1 LKIQVS
7 LRIGLLGFFLFYAF
21 QSEAKFLNK
30 ADLKQR
36 IDKLID
42 GKDLVGL
49 SLFLKQ
55 GEEEYF
61 IHFGEKKIES
71 HQAAND
77 NSLYE
82 IASITKLFTGLVL
95 AKAMDQ
101 GKINENDLAQ
111 KYLNYKLPKK
121 AGVEISILDL
131 ATHRAGFSEKFLD
144 GVELKDPLNPWASFG
159 VQELVN
165 FLNRSPLDWIPGTQ
179 SRYDNIASG
188 ILGDVLET
196 IYNKNL
202 ESIYRD
208 ELLDPVAMSSTS
220 IVPQSESL
228 KNAVQ
233 GYALNESQLVE
244 CPLWSF
250 ASMAAAGGLKS
261 DLWDMSLWARFI
273 LNPPN
278 QEWLRILEIA
288 QRPRRQTLA
297 IESEQIGLLWR
308 KMPDPY
314 DMYWHNGGT
323 YGMSSFFG
331 VNKKKNSALVL
342 LANTMSPTTTGL
354 GFEIMKAI
362 NE

>member
-1 LKIQVS
+1 MKIQVS

-21 QSEAKFLNK
+21 QLEAKFLKK

>member
-1 LKIQVS
+1 MKIQVS
-7 LRIGLLGFFLFYAF
+7 LRFGLLVFFLFNAF
-21 QSEAKFLNK
+21 YSEAKILK
-30 ADLKQR
+30 KTDLKQR

-42 GKDLVGL
+42 DKDLVGL

-55 GEEEYF
+55 GEEEFF

-71 HQAAND
+71 HQTAND
-77 NSLYE
+77 KSLYE

-131 ATHRAGFSEKFLD
+131 ATHRAGFSEKFLE

-159 VQELVN
+159 VTELIN

-188 ILGDVLET
+188 ILGDVLEKL
-196 IYNKNL
+196 YNKSL

-208 ELLDPVAMSSTS
+208 ELLDSMAMSATS
-220 IVPQSESL
+220 IVPQGESL
-228 KNAVQ
+228 NKAVQ
-233 GYALNESQLVE
+233 GYALVESRLVA

-261 DLWDMSLWARFI
+261 DIWDMSKWSRFV
-273 LNPPN
+273 LNPPS

-297 IESEQIGLLWR
+297 LEAEQIGLLWR
-308 KMPDPY
+308 LMPSPY

-342 LANTMSPTTTGL
+342 LANTMSDTTTGL
-354 GFEIMKAI
+354 GFELMKAI